1 MQSVLHHFTTL
12 KMRLKCSIIEMLTE
26 TAVEIEVSPSNL
38 KEMGTQWCSVLELY
52 QFRGAIDWRQGP
64 GW

>member
-1 MQSVLHHFTTL
+1 MQV
-12 KMRLKCSIIEMLTE
+12 IIEMLTE